1 MQDKIFW
8 DSNLWIYFFTDS
20 ADPIDV
26 GKQNTVKSMLSA
38 LPNLFSSTQVFNEV
52 ANVLLKKFK
61 FSEADTLQILQE
73 IDTLTT
79 CIPLT
84 KDISF
89 KALDLKARYQLSWFD
104 SLIVAAALEA
114 KCNLL
119 YTEDLHNG
127 LIIEQTLTIKNPFT
141 P

>member
-38 LPNLFSSTQVFNEV
+38 LPNLLSSTQVFNEV

-84 KDISF
+84 KDLSF

-104 SLIVAAALEA
+104 SLIVAAALDA